1 MWELIAGDP
10 LMQFGLI
17 VAGLGVL
24 IAVVGRWLFRKWG
37 PSSKPSWFPKE
48 AGSGKADGRPRLRF
62 EAGPSA
68 PTGGPEVKEEYRRPR
83 ARLEVGPSGSV
94 LYLPDGRRVAL
105 SHRDYRALGEA
116 GQYLLPGT
124 VLLVK
129 GLLLDEATRTSAH
142 LLEVMGLQVVLEA
155 SGDSPGEEG

>member
-1 MWELIAGDP
+1 MWRFIADDP

-17 VAGLGVL
+17 VAGFGVL

-37 PSSKPSWFPKE
+37 LMDGLPSKPPEMNFRE
-48 AGSGKADGRPRLRF
+48 RPRIRL

-68 PTGGPEVKEEYRRPR
+68 PAGTPEDYRRPR

-105 SHRDYRALGEA
+105 SYLDYRALGEA

-124 VLLVK
+124 VLLVQ
-129 GLLLDEATRTSAH
+129 GLPQDEPTQTSVH

-155 SGDSPGEEG
+155 SGDSRGEEG

>member
-1 MWELIAGDP
+1 MWQFIADDP
-10 LMQFGLI
+10 LMQFGVIIAAFALI
-17 VAGLGVL
+17 VAG
-24 IAVVGRWLFRKWG
+24 VGYWLARKWG
-37 PSSKPSWFPKE
+37 LTDDFSWKPPE
-48 AGSGKADGRPRLRF
+48 VGPERRRTL

-68 PTGGPEVKEEYRRPR
+68 PASTPEVKEEHRRPQ
-83 ARLEVGPSGSV
+83 ARLEVGPSGSL

-129 GLLLDEATRTSAH
+129 GLLLDEAARTSAH
-142 LLEVMGLQVVLEA
+142 LLEVMGLQVVIEP
-155 SGDSPGEEG
+155 SEDSRGEEG

>member
-1 MWELIAGDP
+1 MWEFIAGDP

-17 VAGLGVL
+17 VAGFGVL

-37 PSSKPSWFPKE
+37 LLPDP
-48 AGSGKADGRPRLRF
+48 PRLPKGAAGGGPRAHL

-68 PTGGPEVKEEYRRPR
+68 PAGAPEEHRRPR

-94 LYLPDGRRVAL
+94 LHLPDGRRVSL
-105 SHRDYRALGEA
+105 SYQDYRALGEA

-124 VLLVK
+124 VLLVQ
-129 GLLLDEATRTSAH
+129 GLLLDEAARTSAH
-142 LLEVMGLQVVLEA
+142 LLEVMGLQVVLEPP
-155 SGDSPGEEG
+155 GGFRGEEG